1 MKPILLLALALI
13 AAACIYIPVASYVAS
28 HYPNAVPQ

>member
-1 MKPILLLALALI
+1 MKPILLLAIALI
-13 AAACIYIPVASYVAS
+13 VAACIYLPIAFYVAS